1 MSANGQHDPL
11 DCLGL
16 NHNFRALLTR
26 AIFVTVAW
34 CVVASSSGQ
43 PISQTVLYR
52 LNPDSSLEQGCFPPC
67 ECPVMLAVPVKGTF
81 LLTLTNSNSLFNTYA
96 VTDVSWSVM
105 INGVVT
111 VVAGGGAY
119 KVGGEFALQQQL
131 SLDLQINGG
140 NVEHFDSGLVVDS
153 TPFPDINVAIS
164 TNRQHCLDTVFN
176 VSASPAPAPQLRVGL
191 AGAQAVTVSWPV
203 SPDPFVL
210 QECSD
215 LTTDV
220 WTTVTNAPII
230 VGQQNQ
236 VVLAC
241 SSGEKFYRLQPGR
254 N

>member
-1 MSANGQHDPL
+1 MTVTW
-11 DCLGL
+11 C
-16 NHNFRALLTR
+16 
-26 AIFVTVAW
+26 TVA
-34 CVVASSSGQ
+34 ASSGQ
-43 PISQTVLYR
+43 VISKTVLYR

-67 ECPVMLAVPVKGTF
+67 ECPVTLNVPVKGTF
-81 LLTLTNSNSLFNTYA
+81 LLTLTNFDSLFNTYA
-96 VTDVSWSVM
+96 VTDVNWSVT
-105 INGVVT
+105 INGAPTVVT
-111 VVAGGGAY
+111 GSGTY

-131 SLDLQINGG
+131 SLDLQMNGG

-153 TPFPDINVAIS
+153 PPFPDINVAIS
-164 TNRQHCLDTVFN
+164 TNHQYCLDTVFN
-176 VSASPAPAPQLRVGL
+176 VSASPVPTPQLRVGL